1 MLECISAGIW
11 DLHLPAII
19 AVVHI
24 IMDII
29 KSCLVWAAV
38 LAGRASARGNLLD
51 WGVAHRISSTTAA
64 LTLEDMKQTEPVA
77 DLMCCTTAL
86 IIIGYVS
93 SRDAAGEDIAA
104 VLVICAT
111 ARRGVGGKI
120 ANPQEATTEVG
131 EEVDVKAGVSA
142 FTEGWF
148 HLRIIISSCPIVVHG
163 KVGRD

>member
-1 MLECISAGIW
+1 MR
-11 DLHLPAII
+11 DVDLPAII

-24 IMDII
+24 IVDII
-29 KSCLVWAAV
+29 KPCLVWAAV

-51 WGVAHRISSTTAA
+51 WGVAHRIPSTTAA

-77 DLMCCTTAL
+77 DLMCCTPAL
-86 IIIGYVS
+86 IIIGYIS
-93 SRDAAGEDIAA
+93 SGDAAGEDIAA
-104 VLVICAT
+104 VLVVGA
-111 ARRGVGGKI
+111 AAWRGVGGKI

-131 EEVDVKAGVSA
+131 EEVDVQAGVSA

-148 HLRIIISSCPIVVHG
+148 HLRIIVASCPVIVDG